1 MGVIECV
8 GEGSELLSGITQVA
22 GMEMQLLDDRRE
34 FGLNEGLSNGLCD
47 FAGDGVGID
56 AGLDVAWKI
65 KQTILYAGI
74 GFNGGTVKGLHGSE
88 GLMQGGLE
96 GATFACNKGRG
107 IADKDSEKAH
117 GLGYEEHVI
126 VGAELAKVGN
136 TAEKMGLQIWRKE
149 LRDVVEDGFGCLR
162 HGF

>member
-1 MGVIECV
+1 
-8 GEGSELLSGITQVA
+8 
-22 GMEMQLLDDRRE
+22 
-34 FGLNEGLSNGLCD
+34 LNEGLSNGLCD
-47 FAGDGVGID
+47 FGGDALGID
-56 AGLDVAWKI
+56 TGLDVTRKI
-65 KQTILYAGI
+65 KQTILNPGI
-74 GFNGGTVKGLHGSE
+74 GFKSGTVEAIHGSE
-88 GLMQGGLE
+88 SFMQGRLK

>member
-1 MGVIECV
+1 
-8 GEGSELLSGITQVA
+8 
-22 GMEMQLLDDRRE
+22 
-34 FGLNEGLSNGLCD
+34 
-47 FAGDGVGID
+47 
-56 AGLDVAWKI
+56 
-65 KQTILYAGI
+65 
-74 GFNGGTVKGLHGSE
+74 
-88 GLMQGGLE
+88 MQGRLE

-136 TAEKMGLQIWRKE
+136 TAEIMGLQIWRKE

-162 HGF
+162 HGFWETGDGTRRASARSRWAAKRCV